1 MANVLKNRRGRV
13 KVFAILVGTGV
24 ATLNVAVAVW
34 NNHNLFFN
42 LKTVNNGIGIDRCR
56 YRFVVAVF
64 AVADC
69 FSKPWYGPY
78 KVSLFCAHISFIDFM
93 LLLKFLVIFFLHK
106 IRLFCKNWESWIY
119 SPETS
124 KSMASPMSSSLALV
138 ICLTKSH
145 WMLILLATSLS

>member
-13 KVFAILVGTGV
+13 KVFAISVGTGV

-93 LLLKFLVIFFLHK
+93 LLLKFLVIFF
-106 IRLFCKNWESWIY
+106 F
-119 SPETS
+119 
-124 KSMASPMSSSLALV
+124 
-138 ICLTKSH
+138 TKSDCFVRIENPGYIVRKLQNQ
-145 WMLILLATSLS
+145 WLLPCLQALLLLFVLPKVTECWYS